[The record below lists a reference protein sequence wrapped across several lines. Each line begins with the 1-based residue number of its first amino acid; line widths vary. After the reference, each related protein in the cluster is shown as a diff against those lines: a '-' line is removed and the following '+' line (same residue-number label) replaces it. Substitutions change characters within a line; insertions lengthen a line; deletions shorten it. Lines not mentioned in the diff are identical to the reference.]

1 MAMTASIKT
10 WKITAVLIVVTV
22 ILSWLVIYLN
32 SERKS
37 ALNLIGV
44 QQGVITE
51 YSIKIDTL
59 KEKVYETELIVV
71 DRKKEL
77 NLSKEQLKRLA
88 AQHIKD
94 IKVIAEL
101 ELQIRALRDSLI
113 LNRGVDTVNVEEII
127 MGEDTVSMVRVPFDF
142 GWKDSWASSWG
153 AVSVDGLGTSG
164 FEVIKLPLD
173 IVLGSRGVFN
183 KGYVSAVSSPN
194 PYVYVSQN
202 NVQLVQKK
210 KGRTAALVTSSAL
223 VGALAALLLT
233 SL

>member
-1 MAMTASIKT
+1 MTVKVKT
-10 WKITAVLIVVTV
+10 WKITAALVVLTA

-37 ALNLIGV
+37 ALNLVGV

-101 ELQIRALRDSLI
+101 ELQISALRDSLI
-113 LNRGVDTVNVEEII
+113 LNRGVDTVSVEEVI
-127 MGEDTVSMVRVPFDF
+127 MGEDTVSVVRVPFDF

-164 FEVIKLPLD
+164 FEVTSLPLD

-183 KGYVSAVSSPN
+183 KSYVSAASSPN
-194 PYVYVSQN
+194 PYVCVSQN

-210 KGRTAALVTSSAL
+210 SRGVMVVTTSAVIGGIVGFVL
-223 VGALAALLLT
+223 GAL
-233 SL
+233 